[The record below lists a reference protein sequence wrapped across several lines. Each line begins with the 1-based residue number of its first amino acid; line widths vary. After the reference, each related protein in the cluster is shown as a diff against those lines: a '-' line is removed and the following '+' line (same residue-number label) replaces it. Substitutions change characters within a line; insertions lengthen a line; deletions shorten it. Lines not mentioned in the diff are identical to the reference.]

1 LNSADVSGATPLLM
15 LLGVHVK
22 PGTDCAGTHLGALLP
37 ALLDAGAHLAHAD
50 EHGVTAL
57 HACAMHALFEP
68 ARVLLARGADRE
80 ARDCRERTPAD
91 VARVLGFV
99 DLALELA
106 PRRGAIN
113 PPVVTPL
120 MTHPE

>member
-1 LNSADVSGATPLLM
+1 M
-15 LLGVHVK
+15 
-22 PGTDCAGTHLGALLP
+22 
-37 ALLDAGAHLAHAD
+37 AHAD

-68 ARVLLARGADRE
+68 ARVLLARGADRD
-80 ARDCRERTPAD
+80 ARDCMQRTPAE
-91 VARVLGFV
+91 VARVLGYV

-106 PRRGAIN
+106 PRRSAPLN
-113 PPVVTPL
+113 AQVVTPL

>member
-1 LNSADVSGATPLLM
+1 
-15 LLGVHVK
+15 
-22 PGTDCAGTHLGALLP
+22 
-37 ALLDAGAHLAHAD
+37 
-50 EHGVTAL
+50 
-57 HACAMHALFEP
+57 MHALFEP

-99 DLALELA
+99 DLALELS
-106 PRRGAIN
+106 PRRGALN
-113 PPVVTPL
+113 PSVVTPL